1 MAVSLDE
8 AILARLV
15 RAGMHFEVLVDP
27 KVASE
32 IKDARHALDPL
43 EDLAIPRVFKDARKG
58 DEAGE
63 ENVKKAF
70 GTADVKTVAE
80 KIIHEGEIQLTTE
93 QRHKMQEDK
102 RKRIVQEIVRNTWN
116 PQLKAPHPPERIER
130 AMDEAKIHVDPFKG
144 VDVQVKD
151 VLQKLKV
158 LLPIAYEKI
167 KVAIKVPP
175 QYTGSAYGQL
185 RKVGDM
191 IRDEWQSDGSWIGV
205 IEIPA
210 GMQME
215 LFDVLNKST
224 HGNGE
229 TKILK

>member
-1 MAVSLDE
+1 MPTSLDE

-15 RAGMHFEVLVDP
+15 KAGMHFEVLVDP
-27 KVASE
+27 KVAAE
-32 IKDARHALDPL
+32 IKDGKALDPM
-43 EDLAIPRVFKDARKG
+43 EHLAIPTVFKDAKKG
-58 DEAGE
+58 DAAAD
-63 ENVKKAF
+63 ENVKKVF
-70 GTADVKTVAE
+70 GTADVKAVAE
-80 KIIHEGEIQLTTE
+80 TIIREGEIQLTTE
-93 QRHKMQEDK
+93 QRHKMQADK

-116 PQLKAPHPPERIER
+116 PQAKAPHPPVRIEA
-130 AMDEAKIHVDPFKG
+130 AMDEARIHVDPFKS
-144 VDVQVKD
+144 VDAQVKD

-175 QYTGSAYGQL
+175 QYTGTAYGQL
-185 RKVGDM
+185 RHVGEM

-210 GMQME
+210 GMQVE
-215 LFDVLNKST
+215 LFDVLNKAT